1 MRSTWRFAADATLGK
16 LGRDLRSAGFD
27 TLCQHQSRDVDFL
40 DTIDGGRVILT
51 RTRLL
56 KLRFK
61 ARPLVF
67 IRHNDPFQQMKQ
79 VVRELNLGWCDVNL
93 FSRCLVCNQNLYP
106 VDREAVTGLVP
117 AYVWQHHPTFY
128 TCGKCGRIYWAGSHH
143 ERMRRRLAAIFQD
156 ERRENQ

>member
-1 MRSTWRFAADATLGK
+1 MRSAWRFAAEATLGK
-16 LGRDLRSAGFD
+16 LGRDLRTAGFD
-27 TLCQHQSRDVDFL
+27 TLCQHQSRDVHFF

-56 KLRFK
+56 KLRLE

-67 IRHNDPFQQMKQ
+67 IRDNDPVQQMKQ

-93 FSRCLVCNQNLYP
+93 FSRCLACNQNLYE
-106 VDREAVTGLVP
+106 VDREAVIGLVP
-117 AYVWQHHPTFY
+117 AYVWQRQPTFHA
-128 TCGKCGRIYWAGSHH
+128 CGQCDRIYWAGSHH
-143 ERMRRRLAAIFQD
+143 DRMVERLSAIFQD